1 MNIVFTYLKAH
12 LANDAAAAVDVADY
26 HPSFKNLSFARKI
39 LEIKNNNNKL
49 NNSSV
54 NKKSKGIKPSVYEL
68 LSRRLNAIEQEKK
81 CKSSGLNF
89 EEEYKALKKLDDI
102 KNINNPNNND
112 LSNRSLEGGY
122 FKDRDLK
129 KIKFKNVYCYD
140 SINSKVDFSGSDLAN
155 VDFGHRCLEGSKFIN
170 SNLNGT
176 KININKA
183 DFTNANLDNAII
195 ENHPFFKCKMRIDKD
210 LNESFSENTIFN
222 TINTIDDKYD
232 KIKIK
237 LMENIKKEIEREIK
251 SERTYKINI
260 ESFPLD
266 SIVNNITSK
275 KYYMK
280 DEGLNKFAKFLLD
293 SNYVNEKEKIFS
305 NTLSQECLS
314 FCLDLF
320 LEDYKEEQRHDFMIK
335 DNKAFIK
342 LMAISVYHDDQ
353 NIKDKARMLY
363 NQYFYSNEVQAHIEK
378 IAFDNDKPNLNWD
391 DKDKFNYILIN
402 DNKAMVINHNNFTTM
417 LFSNDIEPEMSWSNF
432 SLYIDNE
439 KKDVNES
446 EHLSLFNNDF
456 MVFKDSYNRCLN
468 KHKIE
473 KILSL
478 FNLGN
483 YYNRFFFISMGKPM
497 IYKDEVYDD
506 RKNKNLVP
514 IFEKLLVFSTKDP
527 GEVSLKNDHYHKI
540 CEHFELTSLSDKEKS
555 RYLLGL
561 AAIFVYYSFSMA
573 HGSVEESKKILT
585 SYAYALMSKARE
597 LNPNLMTNQNKLDE
611 WNSLLL
617 DKYVYK
623 NTYSATESLL
633 FSDINKYGK
642 EYFGDAFSSIIPLH
656 WN

>member
-26 HPSFKNLSFARKI
+26 HPSFKNLSFARRI
-39 LEIKNNNNKL
+39 LEIKNSNNKL
-49 NNSSV
+49 NNGSV
-54 NKKSKGIKPSVYEL
+54 NKKSKGIKPSIYEL
-68 LSRRLNAIEQEKK
+68 LSRRLKAIEQEKK
-81 CKSSGLNF
+81 CKNSRLNY
-89 EEEYKALKKLDDI
+89 EEKYKLLKKINDV
-102 KNINNPNNND
+102 KYINNPDNND
-112 LSNRSLEGGY
+112 LRDRNLEGGY

-129 KIKFKNVYCYD
+129 NVKFKNSYCYD
-140 SINSKVDFSGSDLAN
+140 SINSKVDFSGSDLAD
-155 VDFGHRCLEGSKFIN
+155 VDFGYRRLEGSIFIN
-170 SNLNGT
+170 SNLNGA

-183 DFTNANLDNAII
+183 DFTNANLDNAMI
-195 ENHPFFKCKMRIDKD
+195 ENHPSFRCKMSIAED

-222 TINTIDDKYD
+222 TIKTINDKYD

-251 SERTYKINI
+251 SESKNKINI

-342 LMAISVYHDDQ
+342 LMAISVYHDDP

-378 IAFDNDKPNLNWD
+378 IAFDNNKPDLNWD
-391 DKDKFNYILIN
+391 EKDKFNYILIN
-402 DNKAMVINHNNFTTM
+402 DNKTMVINHNNFTTM
-417 LFSNDIEPEMSWSNF
+417 LFSNDIESEMSWSNF

-439 KKDVNES
+439 KKNVNES
-446 EHLSLFNNDF
+446 ELLSLFNNDF
-456 MVFKDSYNRCLN
+456 MVFKDSYNKFLN

-473 KILSL
+473 KVLSL

-483 YYNRFFFISMGKPM
+483 YYNRFFFISMGEPM
-497 IYKDEVYDD
+497 IHKKEIYND
-506 RKNKNLVP
+506 RKNINLVP
-514 IFEKLLVFSTKDP
+514 IFEKLLVISTKDT
-527 GEVSLKNDHYHKI
+527 GEVSLKYDHYQEI
-540 CEHFELTSLSDKEKS
+540 CEHFELTSLSNKEKS

-561 AAIFVYYSFSMA
+561 AAIFAYYSFSMVC
-573 HGSVEESKKILT
+573 GSVEESQTILK

-597 LNPNLMTNQNKLDE
+597 LNPDLITDKNQLAE

-623 NTYSATESLL
+623 NTYSATERLL

-642 EYFGDAFSSIIPLH
+642 KYFGDAFSSIIPLH

>member
-12 LANDAAAAVDVADY
+12 LTNDAAAAVDVADY
-26 HPSFKNLSFARKI
+26 HPSFKNLSFARRI
-39 LEIKNNNNKL
+39 LEIKNNNKL
-49 NNSSV
+49 NNGSV

-68 LSRRLNAIEQEKK
+68 LSRRLKAIEQEKK
-81 CKSSGLNF
+81 YKNSGLNY
-89 EEEYKALKKLDDI
+89 EEKYKLLKKIEDV
-102 KNINNPNNND
+102 KYINNPNAND
-112 LSNRSLEGGY
+112 LGNRSLEGGY

-129 KIKFKNVYCYD
+129 NIKFKNVYYREN
-140 SINSKVDFSGSDLAN
+140 INAKVDFSGSDLTG
-155 VDFGHRCLEGSKFIN
+155 VDFGYRHLEGSKFIK
-170 SNLNGT
+170 SNLSGA

-183 DFTNANLDNAII
+183 DFTDTNLDNAII
-195 ENHPFFKCKMRIDKD
+195 ENHPSFKCKMSIAKD
-210 LNESFSENTIFN
+210 LDESLSENTIFN
-222 TINTIDDKYD
+222 TIKTIDDKYD
-232 KIKIK
+232 KIKIN
-237 LMENIKKEIEREIK
+237 LMKNIKKEIEREIK
-251 SERTYKINI
+251 SKNKYKINI

-280 DEGLNKFAKFLLD
+280 NEELNKFAKFLLD
-293 SNYVNEKEKIFS
+293 STYVNEKEKIFS
-305 NTLSQECLS
+305 NALSQECLS

-342 LMAISVYHDDQ
+342 LMAISVYHDDP
-353 NIKDKARMLY
+353 NIKDKARVLY
-363 NQYFYSNEVQAHIEK
+363 NQYFYSNEVQSHIQN
-378 IAFDNDKPNLNWD
+378 IAFYNDKLDLNWD

-402 DNKAMVINHNNFTTM
+402 DNKTMVINHNNLTTM
-417 LFSNDIEPEMSWSNF
+417 LFSNDIESEISWSNF

-439 KKDVNES
+439 KKNVNEF
-446 EHLSLFNNDF
+446 ENLSLFNNDF
-456 MVFKDSYNRCLN
+456 MVFKDSYNKFLS

-473 KILSL
+473 KVLSL
-478 FNLGN
+478 FNLGD
-483 YYNRFFFISMGKPM
+483 YYNRFFFISMGNPT

-506 RKNKNLVP
+506 RKNINLVP
-514 IFEKLLVFSTKDP
+514 IFEKLLVISTKDT
-527 GEVSLKNDHYHKI
+527 GEVLLKYDHYQEI
-540 CEHFELTSLSDKEKS
+540 CEHFELTSLSNEEKS

-561 AAIFVYYSFSMA
+561 AAIFAYYSFSVVY
-573 HGSVEESKKILT
+573 GLVEESQAILK

-597 LNPNLMTNQNKLDE
+597 LNPDLITNKNQLGE

-623 NTYSATESLL
+623 NTYSATERLL

-642 EYFGDAFSSIIPLH
+642 EYFGDTFSSIIPLH